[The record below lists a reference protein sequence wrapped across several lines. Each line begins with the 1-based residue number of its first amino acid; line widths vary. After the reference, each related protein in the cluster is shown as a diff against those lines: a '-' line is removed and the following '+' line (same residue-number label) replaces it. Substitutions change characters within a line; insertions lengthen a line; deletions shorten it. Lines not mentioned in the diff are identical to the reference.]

1 MGSCRLLWQT
11 RMKTT
16 VNLLRHKPHELRLL
30 MEVLPRQ
37 LRRSAFLLFWIGV
50 RSLACAMRSR
60 AYRITATIWTDVSSR
75 TPYNRL
81 NSSGLRC
88 FT

>member
-16 VNLLRHKPHELRLL
+16 VNLPHDKPPELRLL
-30 MEVLPRQ
+30 REVLPHQ
-37 LRRSAFLLFWIGV
+37 LRRSAFLLFRLGV
-50 RSLACAMRSR
+50 RSIACAMRSR

-81 NSSGLRC
+81 NYSGLRC